1 MKKFRCSICG
11 FVYDEAI
18 GIPERNIPPGTKWED
33 VPEDFT
39 CPVCA
44 APKTMFMAMED
55 ESQASVSSGAAVP
68 SSEAVPSSNAGLVEK
83 IGELS
88 AEELSAI
95 CSSLAKGC
103 EKQRLGSEMEAF
115 HELAAYFKAKA
126 DTGKGKTFKDAEAM
140 LAQDIST
147 GYPAAN
153 NAAKAKED
161 RGALRSLVWSEKVS
175 AMMKSLLD
183 RFDKE
188 GEAML
193 ADTKIFVCDI
203 CGFIYLGDA
212 PPEICPVCKVPH
224 YKIFQVERS

>member
-1 MKKFRCSICG
+1 MKKFKCSICG

-18 GIPERNIPPGTKWED
+18 GIPDRNIPPGTKWED
-33 VPEDFT
+33 IPEDFT

-55 ESQASVSSGAAVP
+55 AGTAKAVP
-68 SSEAVPSSNAGLVEK
+68 SSGTGPIEK

-126 DTGKGKTFKDAEAM
+126 GTGKGKTFKDA
-140 LAQDIST
+140 
-147 GYPAAN
+147 
-153 NAAKAKED
+153 
-161 RGALRSLVWSEKVS
+161 
-175 AMMKSLLD
+175 
-183 RFDKE
+183 
-188 GEAML
+188 
-193 ADTKIFVCDI
+193 
-203 CGFIYLGDA
+203 
-212 PPEICPVCKVPH
+212 
-224 YKIFQVERS
+224 